1 MKTKKQLT
9 DEEIIERGM
18 KLFVWED
25 VLTDYTSGMICI
37 LAHNLEEAKE
47 LLLKKYETYYA
58 NDFGKPHK
66 VITKPEAFAIYGG
79 G

>member
-1 MKTKKQLT
+1 MTKENSL
-9 DEEIIERGM
+9 

-37 LAHNLEEAKE
+37 LAYDLEQAKE
-47 LLLKKYETYYA
+47 LLLEKYDNYYA

-66 VITKPEAFAIYGG
+66 VITKPEAFAVYGG

>member
-1 MKTKKQLT
+1 MKNL
-9 DEEIIERGM
+9 

-25 VLTDYTSGMICI
+25 VLRDYSSGMVCI
-37 LAHNLEEAKE
+37 LAKDLKQAKE
-47 LLLKKYETYYA
+47 LLLEKYDSYYA

-66 VITKPEAFAIYGG
+66 VITEPEAFAVYGG